1 MDVKKLVKESEYY
14 NEIEKVYIIGC
25 LADNSHIIVYDM
37 NGERVER
44 CSTFISRIGYDGR
57 IYVKKLD
64 GEGKPAGQEYKVKS
78 GYYISGCEYAELEI

>member
-1 MDVKKLVKESEYY
+1 MDKKQLVKSSEYY
-14 NEIEKVYIIGC
+14 NEIEKDYIAAC
-25 LADNSHIIVYDM
+25 LADDSQIIVYDM

-44 CSTFISRIGYDGR
+44 CTTFISRIADDGR

-64 GEGKPAGQEYKVKS
+64 DEGRPTGPEYEAKS